1 MQTRGSVRRAPLK
14 AHCLALAL
22 ALLPALAHA
31 ECFLSVVNVSFG
43 SYDTL
48 SLSDSEITGGI
59 VVNCD
64 MESTAQVTLSTGL
77 GSFDAR
83 RMQSG
88 ASLLFYNLFLDP
100 ARLTI
105 WGDGSP
111 GTSLLSINGTGGTYP
126 VYARVPARQN
136 VPVGEYADTIT
147 VTLTF

>member
-1 MQTRGSVRRAPLK
+1 V
-14 AHCLALAL
+14 LAL
-22 ALLPALAHA
+22 ALLPALANA
-31 ECFLSVVNVSFG
+31 ECLLSVVNVSFG
-43 SYDTL
+43 TYDTL
-48 SLSDSEITGGI
+48 SLADSEIAGGI

-64 MESTAQVTLSTGL
+64 EETAGQVTLSTGL
-77 GSFDAR
+77 GSFGAR

-88 ASLLFYNLFLDP
+88 ASSLFYNLFLDV

-111 GTSLLSINGTGGTYP
+111 GTSVLNINGTGGTYP
-126 VYARVPARQN
+126 VYARIPARQN